1 MEYSAAR
8 SKEIQKEAT
17 TWTHLEDIV
26 LGEISQTLKDQLF
39 VGVYETPR
47 VVTYVEIK
55 SRDLPGSPVA
65 KTPYVG
71 GPGSL
76 PD

>member
-1 MEYSAAR
+1 MLSE
-8 SKEIQKEAT
+8 
-17 TWTHLEDIV
+17 V
-26 LGEISQTLKDQLF
+26 SQTLKDQLF
-39 VGVYETPR
+39 VGVSETPR
-47 VVTYVEIK
+47 VVTYIEIK

-71 GPGSL
+71 GPGSI